1 MAGLSQQTAA
11 RYVTFY
17 WGGAMVGRFIGAA
30 LLKRLPAGRLLAGFA
45 TGAAT
50 LALIA
55 SVSSGATA
63 MWSVIAVGLCNSIMF
78 PTIFA
83 LAIEGLGPLTGEGSS
98 LLVMSIV
105 GGAVVPVAVGA
116 IADGW
121 GLQLSLL
128 LPAICYLYIVYYGAA
143 GTRRGHAIGPEVVH
157 QL

>member
-1 MAGLSQQTAA
+1 
-11 RYVTFY
+11 
-17 WGGAMVGRFIGAA
+17 
-30 LLKRLPAGRLLAGFA
+30 
-45 TGAAT
+45 
-50 LALIA
+50 
-55 SVSSGATA
+55 
-63 MWSVIAVGLCNSIMF
+63 MWSAIAVGLCNSIMF

-143 GTRRGHAIGPEVVH
+143 GTRRIHAIGPEVVH